1 MADDTPIMVVWE
13 ASSLIPVL
21 FTDPEEA
28 YAYRTKRINTGRLHH
43 QVYVQPAVIDAYAA
57 PKKG

>member
-1 MADDTPIMVVWE
+1 MSDDTPIMVVWE

-28 YAYRTKRINTGRLHH
+28 YAYRTKRIKSGRLHH
-43 QVYVQPAVIDAYAA
+43 QVYVQPAVLDAYATT
-57 PKKG
+57 KKG